1 MFIKVVQLNVDYV
14 DYAKMFTV
22 LKTSWLFLSLVA
34 YILLKNPL
42 LVHQMKM
49 AYFQPQLVPSGLSSE
64 NNKSNFENQWSL

>member
-1 MFIKVVQLNVDYV
+1 MVIMFVQLNVDYV

-34 YILLKNPL
+34 YIFLENPL

-49 AYFQPQLVPSGLSSE
+49 AYFQPQLGLSSE
-64 NNKSNFENQWSL
+64 NNKSNFENQ